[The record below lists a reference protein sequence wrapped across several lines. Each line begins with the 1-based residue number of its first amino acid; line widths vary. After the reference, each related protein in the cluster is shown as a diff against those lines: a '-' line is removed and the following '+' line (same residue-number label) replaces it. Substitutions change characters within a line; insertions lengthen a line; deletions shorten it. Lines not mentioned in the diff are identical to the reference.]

1 MGMKRP
7 AEEDY
12 NSNVHAKRSRDEN
25 GDGGP
30 QLTLRFLLQS
40 KVRLIDVCH
49 IFSTYVGKVAKVDI
63 FFFMFPACFCCEKKA
78 ICSLIRM
85 LKVTIPKYFSSFFF

>member
-12 NSNVHAKRSRDEN
+12 NSNVHAKRSRDEE
-25 GDGGP
+25 GDRGK

-40 KVRLIDVCH
+40 KVSLVISFSHNLFIDFDVCPCNC
-49 IFSTYVGKVAKVDI
+49 
-63 FFFMFPACFCCEKKA
+63 MLPAVVPG
-78 ICSLIRM
+78 S
-85 LKVTIPKYFSSFFF
+85 

>member
-12 NSNVHAKRSRDEN
+12 NSNVHAKRSRDEE
-25 GDGGP
+25 GDRGK

-40 KVRLIDVCH
+40 KVSVVISFLHNLFIDLDVC
-49 IFSTYVGKVAKVDI
+49 
-63 FFFMFPACFCCEKKA
+63 PCE
-78 ICSLIRM
+78 CM
-85 LKVTIPKYFSSFFF
+85 LLTVEPGS